1 MYIGP
6 ELAEH
11 GNERNLASESLAG
24 IVFCCKTMSS
34 LQGQVVG
41 WMHVNPIVTSAPPE
55 SPSHAR
61 ADAESSEAI
70 SALVAQYSTTLYRVA
85 YSITRNSAEAEDAV
99 QETFLRVLRHRD
111 KLGEIRDHRVWLV
124 RIAWNV
130 VLDRKRRAK
139 TRPETEGVAD
149 LVRVLPAKGPTAE
162 SSTISSQEH
171 GRILALIDRLPRKER
186 EALLLSAVEELS
198 TTQAAEVLGT
208 TESSV
213 RSRIFR
219 ARHQL
224 SALLD
229 KESIDHK
236 SGDKSG
242 SKTGEKNTER
252 SAR

>member
-1 MYIGP
+1 
-6 ELAEH
+6 
-11 GNERNLASESLAG
+11 
-24 IVFCCKTMSS
+24 MSS
-34 LQGQVVG
+34 PEGQVVG
-41 WMHVNPIVTSAPPE
+41 WVHLNPIVTSAPPE
-55 SPSHAR
+55 SPSR
-61 ADAESSEAI
+61 AQAEADSSEAI

-85 YSITRNSAEAEDAV
+85 YSITRNAAEAEDAV

-130 VLDRKRRAK
+130 VLDRKRRTK
-139 TRPETEGVAD
+139 TRPETEDVAD

-162 SSTISSQEH
+162 SSTISLQEH
-171 GRILALIDRLPRKER
+171 ARILALIDQLPKKER

-198 TTQAAEVLGT
+198 TTQAAAVLGT

-219 ARHQL
+219 ARHQM

-229 KESIDHK
+229 KEKIGEK
-236 SGDKSG
+236 SGDR
-242 SKTGEKNTER
+242 T
-252 SAR
+252 SARNGERIAR